1 MSDQAG
7 RSEVPHEAAAGAVVL
22 VVDDNEFNR
31 DLLRQRLER
40 DGHSVVQ
47 ACDGEQALQTL
58 RSEPV
63 DLVLLD
69 IMMPVMDGYE
79 TLAHMQKDR
88 WMRHIP
94 VIVITAVDDIEAA
107 VRCIE
112 SGAED
117 FIGKPFN
124 PVLLRARVS
133 ASLDKKRLHDL
144 ETAHKRSIEQ
154 QNRLLEEKVR
164 QQVKEISSAQMAAI
178 FAMSKL
184 AESKDPETGEHL
196 ERMREYCLVLSR
208 QLAQLP
214 RYRAVITQSFQD
226 NIYAASPLHDIGK
239 VGIPDEVLLKPDK
252 LIEPEWVIMKQH
264 PLIGGAT
271 LRAVDRQYP
280 GNEFLRIG
288 IDIAECHHEKWDGSG
303 YPQGLA
309 GERIP
314 LVARVLALGDV
325 YDALTLKRC
334 YKEAFSHEESR
345 AIVVEQ
351 SGRHFDPDVV
361 DAFLEREEEFIR
373 IRKYFQDPEC

>member
-7 RSEVPHEAAAGAVVL
+7 LSEVPHEAAAGAVVL

-47 ACDGEQALQTL
+47 ASDGEQALQTL

-69 IMMPVMDGYE
+69 IMMPIMDGYE

-133 ASLDKKRLHDL
+133 ASSGQK
-144 ETAHKRSIEQ
+144 TA
-154 QNRLLEEKVR
+154 
-164 QQVKEISSAQMAAI
+164 
-178 FAMSKL
+178 
-184 AESKDPETGEHL
+184 P
-196 ERMREYCLVLSR
+196 
-208 QLAQLP
+208 
-214 RYRAVITQSFQD
+214 
-226 NIYAASPLHDIGK
+226 
-239 VGIPDEVLLKPDK
+239 
-252 LIEPEWVIMKQH
+252 
-264 PLIGGAT
+264 
-271 LRAVDRQYP
+271 
-280 GNEFLRIG
+280 
-288 IDIAECHHEKWDGSG
+288 
-303 YPQGLA
+303 
-309 GERIP
+309 
-314 LVARVLALGDV
+314 
-325 YDALTLKRC
+325 
-334 YKEAFSHEESR
+334 
-345 AIVVEQ
+345 
-351 SGRHFDPDVV
+351 
-361 DAFLEREEEFIR
+361 
-373 IRKYFQDPEC
+373 